1 MFALIQMSRLQ
12 QSLRDLSGA
21 LCLIWRKR
29 QPAQT
34 KFLFGFLKEHA
45 ELITSVISYVWNL
58 SLSTHSWPESWKRAN
73 IRPLHKV
80 DVRKENGGFLGIN
93 VTLVIARAL
102 ERAVYNKHVR
112 LIMEDHL
119 SRGQFAYRVA
129 YKSDLNT
136 VQNFWNML
144 QAALYQFHW
153 MSRISRIC
161 RIRN

>member
-1 MFALIQMSRLQ
+1 M
-12 QSLRDLSGA
+12 
-21 LCLIWRKR
+21 
-29 QPAQT
+29 
-34 KFLFGFLKEHA
+34 
-45 ELITSVISYVWNL
+45 WNL

-80 DVRKENGGFLGIN
+80 DVRKENGDFLGIN

-136 VQNFWNML
+136 VQNFLNML
-144 QAALYQFHW
+144 QAALYFSSIECQGYHAYAG
-153 MSRISRIC
+153 
-161 RIRN
+161 

>member
-1 MFALIQMSRLQ
+1 MFTLIQMSRLQ

-45 ELITSVISYVWNL
+45 ELLTTVISYVWNL

-80 DVRKENGGFLGIN
+80 DVPKENGDFLGIN

-102 ERAVYNKHVR
+102 ERAVYNTHVR

-136 VQNFWNML
+136 VQNFLNML
-144 QAALYQFHW
+144 QAALYFSSIECQGYHAYAG
-153 MSRISRIC
+153 
-161 RIRN
+161 